1 VGTRSYRVPGAAPT
15 TARATTR
22 PSAGLPAAAVNRFA
36 AGNQAAVTSLRE
48 EPSPGQVIVQRES
61 RADALTWLRRL
72 LASRGA
78 ALSSRLPAA
87 ASRLS
92 GWSTDR
98 QTALLRQ
105 VRGAVDGFEVAVGAA
120 GLLADPQARQIL
132 GILESAQSN
141 DALGNRLVDV
151 FQTSAQPVLGLVIAS
166 RIPEPRLRAVLQTHA
181 QGAVALTALR
191 TRNPIGGVP
200 VSLWLT
206 YGYLTALAGELAS
219 PGAAGV
225 TASTPARETG
235 VEAIL
240 TPPAVAAARAA
251 AAAAGLPPPAFI
263 PARYYEDLI
272 GGLHQQMLAEFAY
285 YEVWSRRNPMDTRPG
300 GHVEGIATE
309 AKARVDAQFG
319 DYGSRPA
326 PSLSFAAG
334 NLSDRTTIAGD
345 PVDMTRYFVNE
356 GAEASVSN
364 VQAAHNSFEDAV
376 ASQAIENRLI
386 DHYSGRS
393 TPTLANER
401 AALAAV
407 GMSTAERQ
415 RRLRLID
422 RMWGGVA
429 QGGNVSIRARE
440 GGTAR
445 ETRGIYWG
453 LFKTMLHEYLHTTAH
468 PTYTAWYE
476 GLTDSHHVTTY
487 QEGFTDLFT
496 LKAWNSVFPNE
507 IAANRGFRQRIQGT
521 ADADFDMSSVGGP
534 PGHYPELVEAEQI
547 EALIGLPNMR
557 AAYFRGNTAV
567 LGGSRL
573 PR

>member
-1 VGTRSYRVPGAAPT
+1 
-15 TARATTR
+15 
-22 PSAGLPAAAVNRFA
+22 VNRFA
-36 AGNQAAVTSLRE
+36 AGNQAAVTSLRGD
-48 EPSPGQVIVQRES
+48 PTPGMVVVQRES
-61 RADALTWLRRL
+61 RAESLTWLRRL

-78 ALSSRLPAA
+78 ALGTRMPAA

-98 QTALLRQ
+98 QSALLRQ
-105 VRGAVDGFEVAVGAA
+105 VRGSVGGFEDAVGAA
-120 GLLADPQARQIL
+120 GLLGDPSSRQVL
-132 GILESAQSN
+132 GILESAQTN

-166 RIPEPRLRAVLQTHA
+166 QIPEPRLRAVLQTHA
-181 QGAVALTALR
+181 QAAVALTAVR
-191 TRNPIGGVP
+191 TRNPIGSVP
-200 VSLWLT
+200 PLLWIT
-206 YGYLTALAGELAS
+206 YGYLAALSAELAA
-219 PGAAGV
+219 PTTAGV
-225 TASTPARETG
+225 SASTPARETG

-263 PARYYEDLI
+263 PARYYEDLVR
-272 GGLHQQMLAEFAY
+272 GLHQQVQASFAHF
-285 YEVWSRRNPMDTRPG
+285 EVWSRRNPMDTRPG

-326 PSLSFAAG
+326 PSLTFAAG

-393 TPTLANER
+393 APVLANEQ
-401 AALAAV
+401 AALAGV
-407 GMSTAERQ
+407 GMTTAERQ

-496 LKAWNSVFPNE
+496 LKAWNAVFPNE
-507 IAANRGFRQRIQGT
+507 IAANRGLRQRIQGT
-521 ADADFDMSSVGGP
+521 ADADLDMAAVGGA
-534 PGHYPELVEAEQI
+534 PGHYPELTEAQQI

-557 AAYFRGNTAV
+557 AAYFGGNTAV